1 MSGSK
6 PSEPSSRDGQGGGD
20 PWAAFGYLVA
30 GVGLYGLLGWGLS
43 RWLNAPYLIPLGILV
58 GAGFGLYL
66 VFHEYLRTVSAD
78 QAPPDSS
85 SQAAPDSESTD
96 RTPDDEADA
105 TRPDDDD
112 DRGVTA

>member
-1 MSGSK
+1 MSGSNA
-6 PSEPSSRDGQGGGD
+6 SEPSPQPGQGGGD
-20 PWAAFGYLVA
+20 PWASFGYLVA

-66 VFHEYLRTVSAD
+66 VFHEYLRSIPGD
-78 QAPPDSS
+78 QAPPGSKS
-85 SQAAPDSESTD
+85 STD

>member
-1 MSGSK
+1 MSGSN
-6 PSEPSSRDGQGGGD
+6 PSEPSPQKGQGGGD

-43 RWLNAPYLIPLGILV
+43 WWLNAPFLIPLGILV

-78 QAPPDSS
+78 QAPPDST
-85 SQAAPDSESTD
+85 STD